1 MAIGDQI
8 RKYRTQAGW
17 SQAWLAEQLGVS
29 QNTISSWETGR
40 TEPSRQ
46 DSRRVAQALSVEV
59 SALELVD
66 EAASEGP
73 SSNPKR
79 RFSSLYTHGFVRAA
93 ACAPVV
99 VPANPAANAEAIL
112 EFWREA
118 DSARAALL
126 LTPELSLSGYSI
138 DDLLLQAPL
147 LDAVEAAIERLC
159 IESRDLF
166 PILIVGAPIRK
177 NECVYNCAVVIHRGE
192 ILGVVPKSFLPNY
205 REYYEKRHF
214 GIASDSPRHDVRLGG
229 VDVPFTSKIV
239 FGDRNLRDFTFH
251 VEICEDFWAPTPPS
265 TFGALAGANILLNL
279 SASNIVIGKADDR
292 AVLCDSQSRRA
303 IAAYV
308 FAAAGHGESTT
319 DLAWDGQVIAYE
331 MGEKI
336 AEGERFARDPKIVI
350 ADIDV
355 NRIAQERL
363 RNGTFRDSVALHADK
378 LTGWALRDF
387 TLDKHPIAT
396 SPLERKIDRLPF
408 VPDDLSKRDRDCFE
422 AYNIQVSGLAK
433 RIEATST
440 KRVVIGVSG
449 GIDSTHALIVIAR
462 AFDLLG
468 LPRKGIIGVTM
479 PGFATSDAT
488 KTSAWEL
495 MAALGIDAREVS
507 IEPLA
512 QRMLEDLDH
521 PAARGEPVYD
531 VAYENVQA
539 GLRTDYLFRL
549 ANKEGGFVVGTGD
562 LSELA
567 LGWCT
572 YGVGDHMSHYN
583 VNGGAPKTLIQYLIR
598 WVADSKLFDAKT
610 SNTLIKVLEGE
621 ISPELIPGAAPQ
633 STQAVVGPY
642 ELQDFNLYYFTRYGM
657 KPSKILF
664 LAQSAWGDKY
674 DYATLKKWL
683 GVFISRFFA
692 NQYKRSAVPNG
703 PKIVSGGALSPRG
716 DWRMPSDASAAIWLS
731 ELEANTPET
740 LD

>member
-1 MAIGDQI
+1 MLGRVRLMA
-8 RKYRTQAGW
+8 R
-17 SQAWLAEQLGVS
+17 
-29 QNTISSWETGR
+29 
-40 TEPSRQ
+40 EPT
-46 DSRRVAQALSVEV
+46 A
-59 SALELVD
+59 
-66 EAASEGP
+66 P
-73 SSNPKR
+73 S
-79 RFSSLYTHGFVRAA
+79 FQSLYTHGFVRAA

-99 VPANPAANAEAIL
+99 APANPRENAERIL
-112 EFWREA
+112 KFWREA
-118 DSARAALL
+118 DAEKAAIL
-126 LTPELSLSGYSI
+126 LTPELSLSGYAI
-138 DDLLLQAPL
+138 DDLLLQDVL
-147 LDAVEAAIERLC
+147 LDGVEAAIAKLKT
-159 IESRDLF
+159 ESEKLF
-166 PILIVGAPIRK
+166 PILIVGAPLRFRGAI
-177 NECVYNCAVVIHRGE
+177 YNCAVLIHRGAV
-192 ILGVVPKSFLPNY
+192 LGIVPKSYLPNY

-214 GIASDSPRHDVRLGG
+214 GAAYDRHVHAIEFLGAGTTFGANQIFYHASNP
-229 VDVPFTSKIV
+229 
-239 FGDRNLRDFTFH
+239 DFTFH
-251 VEICEDFWAPTPPS
+251 VEICEDFWAPEPPS
-265 TFGALAGANILLNL
+265 TKGALAGANILFNL
-279 SASNIVIGKADDR
+279 SASNIVIGKAEDR

-308 FAAAGHGESTT
+308 FAASGHGESTT

-336 AEGERFARDPKIVI
+336 AEGERFARDPKLVI

-355 NRIAQERL
+355 ARIAQERV
-363 RNGTFRDSVALHADK
+363 RNGTFRDAAARVRDNLTMWSRIRFEQDLPASAL
-378 LTGWALRDF
+378 
-387 TLDKHPIAT
+387 
-396 SPLERKIDRLPF
+396 PLKRKVDRFPF
-408 VPDDLSKRDRDCFE
+408 VPDDSARRDRDCYE
-422 AYNIQVSGLAK
+422 AYNIQVQGLAR
-433 RIEATST
+433 RIEST
-440 KRVVIGVSG
+440 GAQRVVIGVSG

-468 LPRKGIIGVTM
+468 LPRKNIIGVTM

-488 KTSAWEL
+488 KANAWAL
-495 MAALGIDAREVS
+495 MKALGIDAREVS

-583 VNGGAPKTLIQYLIR
+583 VNGGAPKTLIQHLIR
-598 WVADSKLFDAKT
+598 WVADSKLFDANTSKT
-610 SNTLIKVLEGE
+610 LLSVLAGE

-642 ELQDFNLYYFTRYGM
+642 ELQDFNLYWFTRYGLR
-657 KPSKILF
+657 PSKILF
-664 LAQSAWGDKY
+664 LAWSAWREHY
-674 DYATLKKWL
+674 DYATLRKWL
-683 GVFISRFFA
+683 EVFLKRFFA

-716 DWRMPSDASAAIWLS
+716 DWRMPSDAAATAWLD
-731 ELEANTPET
+731 ELHANSPDT

>member
-1 MAIGDQI
+1 MAS
-8 RKYRTQAGW
+8 RKA
-17 SQAWLAEQLGVS
+17 
-29 QNTISSWETGR
+29 QN
-40 TEPSRQ
+40 
-46 DSRRVAQALSVEV
+46 D
-59 SALELVD
+59 
-66 EAASEGP
+66 AAT
-73 SSNPKR
+73 
-79 RFSSLYTHGFVRAA
+79 RFKSLYSHGFVRVAA
-93 ACAPVV
+93 AAPVV
-99 VPANPAANAEAIL
+99 APADPAANAEAIL
-112 EFWREA
+112 NFWREA
-118 DSARAALL
+118 DAERAALL
-126 LTPELSLSGYSI
+126 LTPELSLSGYAI
-138 DDLLLQAPL
+138 DDLLLQEPL
-147 LDAVEAAIERLC
+147 LDAVEAAIAKLVAASE
-159 IESRDLF
+159 DLF
-166 PILIVGAPIRK
+166 PILVVGAPVRSRGAIF
-177 NECVYNCAVVIHRGE
+177 NCAVVIHRGA

-205 REYYEKRHF
+205 REFYEKRYF
-214 GIASDSPRHDVRLGG
+214 SVASDTEDDIISIAGDW
-229 VDVPFTSKIV
+229 VDFGAHVVFTATDIP
-239 FGDRNLRDFTFH
+239 DFAFH
-251 VEICEDFWAPTPPS
+251 VEICEDFWAPQPPS
-265 TFGALAGANILLNL
+265 TLGALAGANILLNL
-279 SASNIVIGKADDR
+279 SASNIVIGKAEDR

-319 DLAWDGQVIAYE
+319 DVAWDGQIIAYQ
-331 MGEKI
+331 MGEKL
-336 AEGERFARDPKIVI
+336 AEGERFARDPKLVI

-355 NRIAQERL
+355 ARIAQERRRVSTFHDAQARVKDELTKWRHISFDLGAPAEELPL
-363 RNGTFRDSVALHADK
+363 R
-378 LTGWALRDF
+378 
-387 TLDKHPIAT
+387 
-396 SPLERKIDRLPF
+396 RKIDRLPF
-408 VPDDLSKRDRDCFE
+408 VPDDLTKRDRDCFE

-433 RIEATST
+433 RIEATNT

-468 LPRKGIIGVTM
+468 LPRENIIGVTM
-479 PGFATSDAT
+479 PGFATSGPT
-488 KTSAWEL
+488 KANAWAL
-495 MAALGIDAREVS
+495 MKALGVDGREVS

-598 WVADSKLFDAKT
+598 WVSDSKLFDANT
-610 SNTLIKVLEGE
+610 SATLIKVLEGE
-621 ISPELIPGAAPQ
+621 ISPELIPGAKPQ

-642 ELQDFNLYYFTRYGM
+642 ELQDFNLFYLTRYGL

-664 LAQSAWGDKY
+664 LAWSAWREKY
-674 DYATLKKWL
+674 DYGTLKKWL
-683 GVFISRFFA
+683 GVFITRFFA

-716 DWRMPSDASAAIWLS
+716 DWRMPSDASAAVWLA
-731 ELEANTPET
+731 ELRNNTPEA

>member
-1 MAIGDQI
+1 MAIGEHI
-8 RKYRTQAGW
+8 RRFREKAGR
-17 SQAWLAEQLGVS
+17 SQAWLGEQVGVG
-29 QNTISSWETGR
+29 QTTISSWESGR
-40 TEPSRQ
+40 TEPSRA
-46 DSRRVAQALSVEV
+46 DTRKVAQALSVDI
-59 SALELVD
+59 SLLELGD
-66 EAASEGP
+66 EAEAAGAP
-73 SSNPKR
+73 SNAA
-79 RFSSLYTHGFVRAA
+79 RFKNLYTHGFVRVAA
-93 ACAPVV
+93 VAPVV
-99 VPANPAANAEAIL
+99 APANPTANAEAIL
-112 EFWREA
+112 KFWREA
-118 DSARAALL
+118 DAERAAIL
-126 LTPELSLSGYSI
+126 LTPELSLSGYAI
-138 DDLLLQAPL
+138 DDLLLQEPL
-147 LDAVEAAIERLC
+147 LDAVEAAIMQLRA
-159 IESRDLF
+159 ESETLF
-166 PILIVGAPIRK
+166 PILVVGAPIRSRGS
-177 NECVYNCAVVIHRGE
+177 VFNCAVVIHRGK
-192 ILGVVPKSFLPNY
+192 ILGIVPKSYLPNY
-205 REYYEKRHF
+205 REFYEKRHF
-214 GIASDSPRHDVRLGG
+214 AVASDSTWLTTELGG
-229 VDVPFTSKIV
+229 RHV
-239 FGDRNLRDFTFH
+239 DFTAHQIFRAQGFADFSFC
-251 VEICEDFWAPTPPS
+251 VEICEDFWAPVPPS
-265 TFGALAGANILLNL
+265 TFSAMAGANIILNL

-308 FAAAGHGESTT
+308 FAAAGRGESTT
-319 DLAWDGQVIAYE
+319 DVAWDGQVIAYE

-336 AEGERFARDPKIVI
+336 AEGERFARDPKLVI

-355 NRIAQERL
+355 TRIAQER
-363 RNGTFRDSVALHADK
+363 RRVGTFRDAAARLADPSNDWQEALFRFEPPREE
-378 LTGWALRDF
+378 L
-387 TLDKHPIAT
+387 
-396 SPLERKIDRLPF
+396 PLKRKIDRLPF

-433 RIEATST
+433 RIESTNT

-449 GIDSTHALIVIAR
+449 GLDSTHALIVIAR
-462 AFDLLG
+462 AFDLLK
-468 LPRKGIIGVTM
+468 LSRKNIIGVTM

-488 KTSAWEL
+488 KANAWAL
-495 MAALGIDAREVS
+495 MNALGIDAREVS

-512 QRMLEDLDH
+512 QRMLEDLNH

-598 WVADSKLFDAKT
+598 WVSDSKLFDANT
-610 SNTLIKVLEGE
+610 SQTLIKVLEGE
-621 ISPELIPGAAPQ
+621 ISPELIPGATPQ

-642 ELQDFNLYYFTRYGM
+642 ELQDFNLFYLTRYGL

-664 LAQSAWGDKY
+664 LAWSAWAEKY

-683 GVFISRFFA
+683 GVFITRFFA

-716 DWRMPSDASAAIWLS
+716 DWRMPSDASAAAWLA
-731 ELEANTPET
+731 ELSANTPEA